1 MLFIADNGK
10 APLQG
15 LVRALTKNLP
25 QPLLGLMGRVSP
37 MKTAVAHYRLMPFL
51 NLTRTVCCVLL
62 CRAFQPLKLIAH
74 VLIHR
79 PHPLIGLLTHP
90 LQRYLVDHHTMG
102 RIAGDSEVV
111 AMREALRAGN
121 FRYFVAHSATVYA
134 SDTPAPI
141 AVQRDRLVREQ
152 LGGVLVYADADRQI
166 YRFW

>member
-90 LQRYLVDHHTMG
+90 LQRPIRNLTDHAQRPLRFTQNNG
-102 RIAGDSEVV
+102 LIDLRKLLSALKEV
-111 AMREALRAGN
+111 G
-121 FRYFVAHSATVYA
+121 
-134 SDTPAPI
+134 
-141 AVQRDRLVREQ
+141 RDRPLR
-152 LGGVLVYADADRQI
+152 G
-166 YRFW
+166 